1 MCCDHPRLKRE
12 KQVLISEYDKGT
24 EEEKREDREAPPQRS
39 LADFS
44 ED

>member
-12 KQVLISEYDKGT
+12 KQVLISEYDKGA
-24 EEEKREDREAPPQRS
+24 EDEKREDREAPPQRS